1 MSIPLVT
8 RVALVPVVAALLVAG
23 IWVTGGLLTD
33 EFRLAMA
40 LTAVWMAAAGLACAI
55 LAWRRPELR
64 VPLLGTYLLVAALAG
79 VYLGRSQFVD
89 DVVDERVVTV
99 SPPASPDRPEPR
111 NTLVARGD
119 FEAVAH
125 SAQGTARV
133 IRTPDRRV
141 LTLTGFEVSNGPDLR
156 LYVVEGPARSEDD
169 VDRFTD
175 LGSLKGNK
183 GDQQYELPSSIDLD
197 RPHTVVVWCRAF
209 SVNFARAPLT

>member
-1 MSIPLVT
+1 MT
-8 RVALVPVVAALLVAG
+8 AVAKVLLVPAVAALLVAG
-23 IWVTGGLLTD
+23 IWVTGGLLTN

-40 LTAVWMAAAGLACAI
+40 LTAVWMAAAGVVCVLV
-55 LAWRRPELR
+55 AWRHPQLR
-64 VPLLGTYLLVAALAG
+64 LPLLGTYLLVAALAG
-79 VYLGRSQFVD
+79 VYLGRSQLVD
-89 DVVDERVVTV
+89 DVVDEQVVE
-99 SPPASPDRPEPR
+99 ASP
-111 NTLVARGD
+111 TTKLLARGD

-133 IRTPDRRV
+133 IRTRDRRV

-156 LYVVEGPARSEDD
+156 LYVVEGPARSEED
-169 VDRFTD
+169 VHEFTD

-183 GDQQYELPSSIDLD
+183 GDQQYELPRSIDLD